1 LPRTTIGYDGSRIA
15 VVPLA
20 KRLPPTH
27 VTLLRLKRHGLRAA
41 VKIFAD
47 YATQAFATGGL
58 FAPGSI
64 APARIDAA

>member
-1 LPRTTIGYDGSRIA
+1 MTAAAIA
-15 VVPLA
+15 VVRLA

-27 VTLLRLKRHGLRAA
+27 VTLLRLKRHSLRPA

-47 YATQAFATGGL
+47 YAAAAFATGGL
-58 FAPGSI
+58 FAPSSI